1 MSLSPVATFRLT
13 NRISLTVSRGSV
25 LDFTSKYA
33 DAAIVNAANEGCLG
47 GGGVDGAISRAGGDA
62 LLEARMALP
71 FLDRSQRVRCL
82 TGDAK
87 LSGPGKFGEIKT
99 NHVIHAV
106 GPDYCEFFLADY
118 ELADAHLQSAYCRAL
133 TVARDANVKEL
144 AFSLLSAGT
153 YKGRRSLKQVLRLA
167 VASIRSWANAQP
179 ETTSVESI
187 VLCAFLE
194 SEAMVLVEV
203 AKDLRLELLS
213 KGHVYADTGNIIS
226 DSSL

>member
-1 MSLSPVATFRLT
+1 MTLSPVATFRLT
-13 NRISLTVSRGSV
+13 NQISLAIARGSV

-71 FLDRSQRVRCL
+71 ILHGSQRVRCQ

-87 LSGPGKFGEIKT
+87 LSGPGKFGDIKT

-118 ELADAHLQSAYCRAL
+118 EEADNLLMSAYCRAL
-133 TVARDANVKEL
+133 TVAHDANVKEL
-144 AFSLLSAGT
+144 AFSLLSAGM
-153 YKGRRSLKQVLRLA
+153 YKGRRSLKQVLRLG
-167 VASIRSWANAQP
+167 VASIRNWANAQP
-179 ETTSVESI
+179 DTTSVESI

-203 AKDLRLELLS
+203 ANDLRLELLS
-213 KGHVYADTGNIIS
+213 NGHVYADTGNALS